1 MVLMLYFTYPLA
13 GLLIVALA
21 FGLGVV
27 ITRKFGL
34 SWRLYG
40 VGAAVFIC
48 SQIFHIP
55 FNYWLLQPFIRAE
68 ILPTLSKTQ
77 SLLIS
82 ACLLGLSAGL
92 FEETARYLAYR
103 WWAKDARSWARG
115 LLLGAG
121 HGGVEAILVGMLV
134 LLTFVQMVALRG
146 RDLSSLVPPDLVQ
159 LAEQQVNAYWS
170 ASWYDSLLAL
180 IERAF
185 TLPVQIALSILVLQ
199 VFVRNQSRWLWT
211 AIGWHTL
218 VDGVAVFSSQN
229 WSVYFTEAL
238 IGLLCVLSIAI
249 IYALRGADAEPAKA
263 EQSVPVKQPIPALR
277 LPQIEETL
285 ENLDSTRYN

>member
-1 MVLMLYFTYPLA
+1 MLYFTYPLA
-13 GLLIVALA
+13 GLLILALA
-21 FGLGVV
+21 IGLGVV

-48 SQIFHIP
+48 SQILHIP

-68 ILPTLSKTQ
+68 ILPALSKTQ

-82 ACLLGLSAGL
+82 ASLLGLSAGL
-92 FEETARYLAYR
+92 FEEIARYMAYR
-103 WWAKDARSWARG
+103 WWVRDARSWARG

-121 HGGVEAILVGMLV
+121 HGGAEAILVGVVV
-134 LLTFVQMVALRG
+134 LLAFVQMVALRG

-159 LAEQQVNAYWS
+159 LAEQQVSAYWS

-180 IERAF
+180 VERTF
-185 TLPVQIALSILVLQ
+185 TLPIQIALSILVLQ
-199 VFVRNQSRWLWT
+199 AFVRNQKRWLWL

-218 VDGVAVFSSQN
+218 VDAVAVFASQN
-229 WSVYFTEAL
+229 WSVYFTEVL
-238 IGLLCVLSIAI
+238 IGLLAAVSIAI
-249 IYALRGADAEPAKA
+249 IYALRGADAEPSMAQK
-263 EQSVPVKQPIPALR
+263 SVRVKQPIPAWQ
-277 LPQIEETL
+277 LPEIEETL
-285 ENLDSTRYN
+285 ENLESTRYD